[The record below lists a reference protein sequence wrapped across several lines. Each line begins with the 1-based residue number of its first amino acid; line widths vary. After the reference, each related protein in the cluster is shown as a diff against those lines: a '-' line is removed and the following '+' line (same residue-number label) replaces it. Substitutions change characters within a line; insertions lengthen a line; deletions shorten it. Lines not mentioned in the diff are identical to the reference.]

1 MVSKAGRLFPEDC
14 APELLGGERIFVS
27 RGGVKLEHALRE
39 FDIQLPGQTVLDVG
53 ASTGGFTDCLLQQGA
68 QKVYAVDV
76 GYGQLNWKLQTD
88 PRVVVLDRKNIRYLD
103 LEAIGR
109 PVDLA
114 VIDVSFISLKLVI
127 PPVIRLVKPGGGLV
141 ALVKPQFEVGRTEV
155 EHKGII
161 KDPQK
166 HLTVLLGLRDFV
178 QEQGWVVRGLAVSP
192 ITGQKGNREFFIH
205 CVSARHGE
213 SVGEEAVRKLVL
225 D

>member
-1 MVSKAGRLFPEDC
+1 MSKAGRLFPADC
-14 APELLGGERIFVS
+14 APELLGGERVFVG

-39 FDIQLPGQTVLDVG
+39 FDIQPQGETVLDVG
-53 ASTGGFTDCLLQQGA
+53 ASTGGFTDCLLQRGA

-76 GYGQLNWKLQTD
+76 GYGQLDWKLQTD
-88 PRVVVLDRKNIRYLD
+88 PRVVVLDRQNIRYLD
-103 LEAIGR
+103 LQAIGQ

-127 PPVIRLVKPGGGLV
+127 PPVIRLLKPDGGLA
-141 ALVKPQFEVGRTEV
+141 ALVKPQFEVGRAEV

-166 HLTVLLGLRDFV
+166 HLAVLLGLRDFV
-178 QEQGWVVRGLAVSP
+178 QEQGWVVRGLTASP

-205 CVSARHGE
+205 CVGARPGE
-213 SVGEEAVRKLVL
+213 SVGDEAIRKLVS